1 MKSLI
6 KIIMAILGILGLSG
20 KASAKKKAK
29 VKKID
34 KHIKTVK
41 KAKASVAKKK
51 QAVQKKKSEVKKA
64 VIITTR
70 SYKLT
75 FGDLFNVLELVAL
88 MWIGF
93 FLMKFLFDFAAGMEA
108 LSEIDKVI
116 RGY

>member
-1 MKSLI
+1 MK
-6 KIIMAILGILGLSG
+6 KVY
-20 KASAKKKAK
+20 KKHWASPTRI
-29 VKKID
+29 V
-34 KHIKTVK
+34 
-41 KAKASVAKKK
+41 
-51 QAVQKKKSEVKKA
+51 
-64 VIITTR
+64 TTK

-108 LSEIDKVI
+108 LSEIDKMI